1 MKLSVRMLTLIGRD
15 QLGFNISYPNYLPNK
30 GRNYDTIEI
39 DRGGNFR

>member
-15 QLGFNISYPNYLPNK
+15 QLGSNIYYPNNLPIK
-30 GRNYDTIEI
+30 GRSYGTIEI

>member
-1 MKLSVRMLTLIGRD
+1 MKALFGQDWHENEETCPNVV
-15 QLGFNISYPNYLPNK
+15 FYPNNLPNK